1 MPSSVLTYNIT
12 RPYPYRWYTPV
23 LVVGFVIAAA
33 FFSFVNYVSS
43 GYTLQAAYLSDS
55 NATTWST
62 SNSWLNHWPSA
73 FVGSIKPT
81 CQPSLIPVGTTTVTN
96 NSALSWTISNVTS
109 HSQAGIRT
117 LPSLIYKSHI
127 LEDCQCR
134 SITVYL
140 DSYLGVR
147 NAPQVDWSYWG
158 AEVEGRMYCRV
169 YNPDMTYINMT
180 ANYNLLPRSAFEN
193 NETYNFPGKN
203 TSRRSLWWAES
214 VLSATWWDLVD
225 AMKNVSA
232 GYNSG
237 VITLTLNDTIADQA
251 LKFDKRS
258 LFLLAPKIG
267 VVHISLGTSGDA
279 ITTFPGAPRFTTTYF
294 VEPNRVDGSMTSAAA
309 LPRRVAAHT
318 DPLEWN
324 SFAPSLTTDSA
335 DVLWQVEALG
345 RVFLSTM
352 WTDLGQ
358 QQQELNIFS
367 DPVLLQDST
376 QNMTATESRLAS
388 ASREHLFGPET
399 KPYLNDQTDDASLGV
414 SPSIIATNYL
424 CQIPQ
429 RKPWGSLITSVL
441 VADLVFLRT
450 LWAIITFVASYFT
463 KRHDPTA
470 NSCDTCLRA
479 HDTDANS
486 VDGKEVYHSLPEST
500 CAADDEQQSQHNSLL
515 GEDQR
520 PESETHTERSTLS
533 G

>member
-81 CQPSLIPVGTTTVTN
+81 CQPSLIPVGTTTMTN
-96 NSALSWTISNVTS
+96 NSALSWTIANVTS
-109 HSQAGIRT
+109 HSKDGIRT
-117 LPSLIYKSHI
+117 LPSLIYKSHT

-169 YNPDMTYINMT
+169 YNPDLTYINMT

-193 NETYNFPGKN
+193 NETYNFPGRN
-203 TSRRSLWWAES
+203 RSQNSLWWAES
-214 VLSATWWDLVD
+214 VLSVTWWDLVD
-225 AMKNVSA
+225 AMREVSTN
-232 GYNSG
+232 YTSG
-237 VITLTLNDTIADQA
+237 VFTLTLNDTITDQA

-258 LFLLAPKIG
+258 LALVAPQIG
-267 VVHISLGTSGDA
+267 AVHISLGTSEA
-279 ITTFPGAPRFTTTYF
+279 ITHTWPGAPALT
-294 VEPNRVDGSMTSAAA
+294 SMATFSAEANAVGTAMASPVSLRRRQTIQAAAASAASTSDN
-309 LPRRVAAHT
+309 V
-318 DPLEWN
+318 D
-324 SFAPSLTTDSA
+324 
-335 DVLWQVEALG
+335 LWQVEALG
-345 RVFLSTM
+345 RAFLSTM

-358 QQQELNIFS
+358 QQQKLNIFS
-367 DPVLLQDST
+367 DPVLLLESS
-376 QNMTATESRLAS
+376 QNMTATGSRLAS
-388 ASREHLFGPET
+388 ASHEHFFGPET
-399 KPYLNDQTDDASLGV
+399 KPYVHYETDDASLRV
-414 SPSIIATNYL
+414 HPSIIATNYL

-450 LWAIITFVASYFT
+450 LWAIVTFVASYFT

-479 HDTDANS
+479 FDTDEKS
-486 VDGKEVYHSLPEST
+486 VDGKEVYRSLQGST
-500 CAADDEQQSQHNSLL
+500 CAADDEQRAQHNSLL
-515 GEDQR
+515 EEDQR
-520 PESETHTERSTLS
+520 PESEAHTERSTLS